1 MESQRPLTKFQQ
13 RVKNIKTSLL
23 LPGAIGNIASLY
35 LFRKLDKS
43 EKIGIIGL
51 LNYPLIGAMG
61 WLNFLFDLESLPSNK
76 RVAIMILPYSK
87 IKNVSP
93 SKSGIIFLPK
103 IIGIPDSFTFDGSV
117 ESGKLY
123 VLDPRNDK
131 KYCSADILA
140 QDLIND
146 RILEMKYVFERLGA
160 TKLDIS
166 YQGSEDS
173 RESRDFDSSNDLSG
187 TYKIFGLNHSS
198 RELESSSRIASKY
211 YQFEIHKRLTG
222 KKLPI
227 DWNSL
232 YWYNS
237 DGVLQNEVKSI
248 LDGLTSQVSF
258 KTVMRSYS
266 SQGSSSLTTVK
277 QDLSILNTLGLSR
290 EYQEAEKMLSELSK
304 STIWEVNVEF

>member
-1 MESQRPLTKFQQ
+1 M
-13 RVKNIKTSLL
+13 
-23 LPGAIGNIASLY
+23 
-35 LFRKLDKS
+35 
-43 EKIGIIGL
+43 
-51 LNYPLIGAMG
+51 
-61 WLNFLFDLESLPSNK
+61 
-76 RVAIMILPYSK
+76 
-87 IKNVSP
+87 
-93 SKSGIIFLPK
+93 PK

-277 QDLSILNTLGLSR
+277 QGLSILNTLGLSR